1 MISFFEQRL
10 ERDFARFQIKIKPR
24 TFIVLMACICIPPPV
39 IILNWLPSLWFLAIL
54 CFLSPLSYLALQS
67 FYGLRKEE
75 GITNEVRRWYRR
87 YQFARGSNAR
97 PEQAIE
103 MAIWDMQYLK
113 KPFQL
118 ILHRWGNGIPME
130 AAFAETHMDELPMI
144 QTLIN
149 MLEVSL
155 TSTDLKVIREQEE
168 LLEREMKIQMED
180 KQKKDQQRLDL
191 IGYTAIIT
199 TFALIVLPVIF
210 DSITKMDMI
219 G

>member
-1 MISFFEQRL
+1 
-10 ERDFARFQIKIKPR
+10 
-24 TFIVLMACICIPPPV
+24 
-39 IILNWLPSLWFLAIL
+39 
-54 CFLSPLSYLALQS
+54 
-67 FYGLRKEE
+67 
-75 GITNEVRRWYRR
+75 
-87 YQFARGSNAR
+87 
-97 PEQAIE
+97 